1 MATLETN
8 TVAVLLELN
17 RELDTRKRVYPEW
30 VRKNKIKR
38 DVADHR
44 IKLIEQAIKIVM
56 STIPTQTSLPL

>member
-1 MATLETN
+1 MSALETN

-17 RELDTRKRVYPEW
+17 RELDTRKRVYPDW
-30 VRKNKIKR
+30 VRKNKMKK